1 MDAQQ
6 FLAEFRHIANAPG
19 GVARL
24 RELVLQL
31 AIQGKLIVPS
41 ESAETSS
48 ALLSQVRRIKS
59 QLVAE
64 KKLPREKPFPKVFH
78 REVAADSP
86 RHWRWAHFGELW
98 QLLSGRDLEPNQ
110 YNVTRNGI
118 PYITGASNIE
128 FGVINVNRWTPEPV
142 VISVDGDL
150 LITCKGTI
158 GKTAFNRIG
167 DVHIARQ
174 IMAIRNFS
182 GMLDSRFL
190 KIWLDGFVGQLVK
203 KSKSM
208 IPGFSRDD
216 LILAIY
222 PVLPLKE
229 QSRIVAKVDEL
240 MALCDQL
247 EAQQQ
252 DRRKLQNALRQT
264 TLQALASAQSPYE
277 LQDSWQRLQANFGCF
292 FSEPEDVRE
301 LRLVVMELAI
311 RGLLTEQLIS
321 DGDAAELVFAA
332 PAAASSTRGRKRSAF
347 FKEEIS
353 ESDLPFA
360 LPKNWRW
367 ARLADIGYFLGG
379 GTPSKSN
386 PDYWQGP
393 IPWVSPKD
401 MKVARINSSQDHIS
415 EKALSESAA
424 KLIPAGSL
432 LVVVRGMILAHS
444 FPVGLTSREVAINQ
458 DMKALC
464 PHRSDMGEFLL
475 LLLAGSKK
483 RFLELV
489 ERSTH
494 GTCRLETDRFASCVI
509 GIPPLTEQLR
519 IVESVNQLML
529 VCDALQSQLNEMRKC
544 LATLAITSVAN
555 LTGITIEQEQDPC
568 ESPANSTDRPERHR
582 QVLMKNL

>member
-1 MDAQQ
+1 M
-6 FLAEFRHIANAPG
+6 IAG
-19 GVARL
+19 
-24 RELVLQL
+24 
-31 AIQGKLIVPS
+31 LI
-41 ESAETSS
+41 
-48 ALLSQVRRIKS
+48 
-59 QLVAE
+59 
-64 KKLPREKPFPKVFH
+64 
-78 REVAADSP
+78 
-86 RHWRWAHFGELW
+86 
-98 QLLSGRDLEPNQ
+98 
-110 YNVTRNGI
+110 
-118 PYITGASNIE
+118 
-128 FGVINVNRWTPEPV
+128 
-142 VISVDGDL
+142 
-150 LITCKGTI
+150 
-158 GKTAFNRIG
+158 
-167 DVHIARQ
+167 
-174 IMAIRNFS
+174 
-182 GMLDSRFL
+182 
-190 KIWLDGFVGQLVK
+190 
-203 KSKSM
+203 
-208 IPGFSRDD
+208 
-216 LILAIY
+216 
-222 PVLPLKE
+222 
-229 QSRIVAKVDEL
+229 
-240 MALCDQL
+240 
-247 EAQQQ
+247 
-252 DRRKLQNALRQT
+252 
-264 TLQALASAQSPYE
+264 
-277 LQDSWQRLQANFGCF
+277 
-292 FSEPEDVRE
+292 
-301 LRLVVMELAI
+301 
-311 RGLLTEQLIS
+311 IS

-555 LTGITIEQEQDPC
+555 LTGITIEQEQD
-568 ESPANSTDRPERHR
+568 A
-582 QVLMKNL
+582 L

>member
-1 MDAQQ
+1 M
-6 FLAEFRHIANAPG
+6 P
-19 GVARL
+19 
-24 RELVLQL
+24 ELYQNLFDC
-31 AIQGKLIVPS
+31 
-41 ESAETSS
+41 
-48 ALLSQVRRIKS
+48 R
-59 QLVAE
+59 
-64 KKLPREKPFPKVFH
+64 
-78 REVAADSP
+78 
-86 RHWRWAHFGELW
+86 
-98 QLLSGRDLEPNQ
+98 
-110 YNVTRNGI
+110 
-118 PYITGASNIE
+118 
-128 FGVINVNRWTPEPV
+128 VN
-142 VISVDGDL
+142 
-150 LITCKGTI
+150 
-158 GKTAFNRIG
+158 NRIG

-555 LTGITIEQEQDPC
+555 LTGITIEQEQD
-568 ESPANSTDRPERHR
+568 A
-582 QVLMKNL
+582 L

>member
-1 MDAQQ
+1 MDAKQ
-6 FLAEFRHIANAPG
+6 FLAEFGHIANAPG
-19 GVARL
+19 GVTRL

-555 LTGITIEQEQDPC
+555 LTGITIEQEQD
-568 ESPANSTDRPERHR
+568 A
-582 QVLMKNL
+582 L

>member
-31 AIQGKLIVPS
+31 TIQGKLIVPS

-252 DRRKLQNALRQT
+252 DRRKLQNALRQS
-264 TLQALASAQSPYE
+264 TLQALAGAQSPHE
-277 LQDSWQRLQANFGCF
+277 LQDSWQRLKANFGCF

-555 LTGITIEQEQDPC
+555 LTGITIEQEQD
-568 ESPANSTDRPERHR
+568 A
-582 QVLMKNL
+582 L